1 MSRVWQPGLFA
12 LPPGADFASDT
23 VTGLLQRFQG
33 QPPQALARVT
43 IWANSARTRAGL
55 QEAFDRRGP
64 LLLPRIHLIADL
76 GAEDATTPP
85 EASLAR
91 ELELGWLI
99 EQLLQRQ
106 PDLRSSQSVPGLAAS
121 LAALMAEMQSEGA
134 GPDALDRIDAGQHA
148 QHWQRMLGFLRIAA
162 DFYLQG
168 DLTDREA
175 RQYAAAARRAEAWA
189 AGRDLPQGPVLV
201 AGSTGSHGAT
211 RLFMQAVARLQ
222 NGAVVL
228 PGYDFTQPDAVWAG
242 FGTAPDDH
250 PQGRFLP
257 LRDEFGPPLPWLDSA
272 DAQGARNAL
281 VSLALRPA
289 PVTDQWIADG
299 PALGALAPATQGL
312 TLIEADQ
319 PATEAD
325 AVALVIREAVER
337 GQPVALFSPDQP
349 LVRRITVALDR
360 WHLLPDDPRGL
371 ALHLTASGLFLRHV
385 AALFGQDLTLDGLL
399 TLLKQPICATGAGR
413 AARGEHL
420 RQTRDLELHLRRHG
434 PAFPDGGALR
444 DWGARGDAARQ
455 GWTGWLALW
464 LDQIA
469 PLATDRAAAPL
480 QQRLDRLVALAEGL
494 AAGPG
499 GDAAQSEL
507 WRGAAGGLARAV
519 MDLISAHAGKA
530 HPMPPRD
537 MAALISQQL
546 SGQFVR
552 LDAQPHPLIRFF
564 GARDARTEA
573 VSADAPL
580 VILAGLNEG
589 SWPQMPAPDPWLS
602 RQMRLQAGLT
612 VPERQI
618 GLAAHD
624 FQQAIAAP
632 QVVLTRARR
641 DADAETIPSRWLN
654 RLMNL
659 LGGLPDQGG
668 PQALAD
674 MRARGRRWLDLA
686 AAMNAPSEP
695 VAPARRP
702 SPIPPGP
709 ALKQLSVTQ
718 VRTLIRDP
726 YAIYARHIL
735 GLKPLD
741 PLRPEPGAAMR
752 GQVLHSIVE
761 AFLTPP
767 PDADTP
773 PAELR
778 ARLMEAT
785 DQVLAADVPWPSA
798 RIFWRAR
805 IEAITDRLV
814 ADELARAAL
823 GRPVVVEDYAGLP
836 VAGMD
841 FRLIARPDRIDAL
854 KDGTAHIYDY
864 KSGKPP
870 SDAQMKAFD
879 KQLPLEAAMAV
890 RGAFDRLGPVPV
902 SGVSY
907 IQLGGEGATEARDL
921 PPEAIDETW
930 DRFVDLIR
938 RYQAGGKG
946 FTARRAVEQ
955 VSDSGDYD
963 HLSRFGEWSMADD
976 PVPEKVGGDD

>member
-1 MSRVWQPGLFA
+1 MNTPWQPGLFA
-12 LPPGADFASDT
+12 LPAGADFATDF
-23 VTGLLQRFQG
+23 VDGLLQRFHD
-33 QPPQALARVT
+33 QPPHALAGVT
-43 IWANSARTRAGL
+43 IYANSARTRAGL
-55 QEAFDRRGP
+55 LAAFDRRGP

-76 GAEDATTPP
+76 GAEDAMTPP
-85 EASLAR
+85 ESSFAR

-106 PDLRSSQSVPGLAAS
+106 PDLRTGQAVPALAAS
-121 LAALMAEMQSEGA
+121 LAALMSEMQSEGA
-134 GPDALDRIDAGQHA
+134 APQALEQIDAGQHA

-162 DFYLQG
+162 GFYLAG
-168 DLTDREA
+168 DPADREA
-175 RQYAAAARRAEAWA
+175 RQYAAAARRAQGWA
-189 AGRDLPQGPVLV
+189 EGRDLPASPVIV

-211 RLFMQAVARLQ
+211 RLFMQAVARLP

-228 PGYDFTQPDAVWAG
+228 PGYDFAQPDRVWNSFGAV
-242 FGTAPDDH
+242 PDDH
-250 PQGRFLP
+250 PQGRFVP
-257 LRDEFGPPLPWLDSA
+257 LRAEFGPPALWHGP
-272 DAQGARNAL
+272 AQPCEARNRL

-289 PVTDQWIADG
+289 PVTDQWVAEG
-299 PALGALAPATQGL
+299 PALGDLLQPTEGL

-319 PATEAD
+319 PAAEAD
-325 AVALVIREAVER
+325 AVALVIRDAVER

-349 LVRRITVALDR
+349 LVRRVTVALDR

-371 ALHLTASGLFLRHV
+371 ALHLTASGMFLRHV
-385 AALFGQDLTLDGLL
+385 AGLFGQDLTLDVLL

-444 DWGARGDAARQ
+444 DWAARGDKARQ
-455 GWTGWLALW
+455 VWVRWLAHW
-464 LDQIA
+464 LDRMVPLADDRGVA
-469 PLATDRAAAPL
+469 PLADRVA
-480 QQRLDRLVALAEGL
+480 RLTELAEGL

-499 GDAAQSEL
+499 GDPAQSEL

-519 MDLISAHAGKA
+519 IDLIAAHAGKA
-530 HPMPPRD
+530 HDMAPRD
-537 MAALISQQL
+537 VTALLMRQL
-546 SGQFVR
+546 SRQSVR

-564 GARDARTEA
+564 GIRDARTEA
-573 VSADAPL
+573 VTADAPL

-589 SWPQMPAPDPWLS
+589 GWPQTPPPDPWLS

-612 VPERQI
+612 VPERLI

-624 FQQAIAAP
+624 FQQAISAP
-632 QVVLTRARR
+632 HVVLTRARR

-659 LGGLPDQGG
+659 LAGLSGQNG
-668 PQALAD
+668 PQALAG
-674 MRARGRRWLDLA
+674 MRQRGKVWLDLT
-686 AAMNAPSEP
+686 AAMNAPSATIP
-695 VAPARRP
+695 PAQRP
-702 SPIPPGP
+702 SPIPPAS
-709 ALKQLSVTQ
+709 ALSQLSVTQ

-726 YAIYARHIL
+726 YAIYARHVL

-752 GQVLHSIVE
+752 GQVLHAIVE

-767 PDADTP
+767 PTADMS
-773 PAELR
+773 PADLR
-778 ARLMEAT
+778 LRLLAAA
-785 DQVLAADVPWPSA
+785 DQVLTEAVPWPSA
-798 RIFWRAR
+798 RVFWRAR
-805 IEAITDRLV
+805 IEAIADRLV
-814 ADELARAAL
+814 VDELARAAL
-823 GRPVVVEDYAGLP
+823 GRPVVVENYAHLP
-836 VAGMD
+836 VPGLD

-854 KDGTAHIYDY
+854 RDGTAHIYDY

-870 SDAQMKAFD
+870 SDKQMQAFD
-879 KQLPLEAAMAV
+879 KQLPLEAAMV
-890 RGAFDRLGPVPV
+890 TRGAFNRLGPVPV

-907 IQLGGEGATEARDL
+907 IQLGGEGATEPRTL
-921 PPEAIDETW
+921 PPEAIAETW

-955 VSDSGDYD
+955 VADGGDYD

-976 PVPEKVGGDD
+976 PVPEKVGQDD